1 MQLHLLQAAA
11 KLLPHLNH
19 LQSHCKDDQLH
30 VAVAVLH
37 DTAVVAA
44 ALFAATS
51 AESVLLVVV
60 AAVAVAELWVLV
72 SKHHIT
78 NNSSQWLKSY

>member
-1 MQLHLLQAAA
+1 LLHLHLLQAAA

-30 VAVAVLH
+30 VVVAVLH

-44 ALFAATS
+44 DYLQLH
-51 AESVLLVVV
+51 LLNLCLLLLLLLLLLLSF
-60 AAVAVAELWVLV
+60 EFLCL
-72 SKHHIT
+72 SIT
-78 NNSSQWLKSY
+78 

>member
-1 MQLHLLQAAA
+1 
-11 KLLPHLNH
+11 

-30 VAVAVLH
+30 GAVAVLH
-37 DTAVVAA
+37 DTAIVAA

-60 AAVAVAELWVLV
+60 AAVAVAEL
-72 SKHHIT
+72 
-78 NNSSQWLKSY
+78 